1 LEAHEIVIRGVRAA
15 AKAAADQGDDG
26 TNDLLV
32 SNVLR
37 TNEFQ
42 VMVPIGAPGRLA
54 ACACRMRIAS
64 RTIKGE
70 RIMDDA
76 QIKRDLEAELA
87 WEPSVNAAGIGVA
100 VNSGLVTLTGHVAN
114 FPEKWAAERAAAR
127 VAGVA
132 AVASELEVRLGSSSE
147 RTDEDIARSALNSLN
162 WNVSVPSY
170 AIQVQVSHGWV
181 TLAGTVDWRYQKKA
195 AVRAVRN
202 LIGVRGVSNLITV
215 RPTVSAGS
223 VKADIEA
230 ALRRS
235 AEVDAARITVE
246 TNGDKVTLRG
256 SVRSWMERQEAER
269 AAWAAPGVGQV
280 EDLITVTP

>member
-1 LEAHEIVIRGVRAA
+1 
-15 AKAAADQGDDG
+15 
-26 TNDLLV
+26 
-32 SNVLR
+32 
-37 TNEFQ
+37 
-42 VMVPIGAPGRLA
+42 
-54 ACACRMRIAS
+54 
-64 RTIKGE
+64 
-70 RIMDDA
+70 MDDA
-76 QIKRDLEAELA
+76 QIRRDLEAELA

-147 RTDEDIARSALNSLN
+147 RTDEDIARSTVNSLN
-162 WNVSVPSY
+162 WNVSVPSH

-195 AVRAVRN
+195 AERAVRN
-202 LIGVRGVSNLITV
+202 LIGVRGVSNLIAV
-215 RPTVSAGS
+215 SPAVSAGY

-235 AEVDAARITVE
+235 AEIDAARISVE